1 MLIGR
6 WGRGGLFPVVCGAPF
21 LPRQPALLYSAVG
34 ILFSEHPP
42 SDILGDF
49 HALCLRPCGC
59 RSFHQL
65 SERTGVTSSPAP
77 TTIWHTPLLR
87 H

>member
-49 HALCLRPCGC
+49 HALCLRPPVD
-59 RSFHQL
+59 L
-65 SERTGVTSSPAP
+65 
-77 TTIWHTPLLR
+77 
-87 H
+87 